1 MDQLSLLEQGTMTLV
16 GQVIDSSNATF
27 LVELAQGGQ
36 NGFGIYKPQ
45 RGERPLWDFEP
56 GLYRRERAAYLLSQ
70 HLGWPLVPPTAIRAD
85 APLGV
90 GSVQWY
96 VEADQREHY
105 FSIVKDH
112 PETHDALRMICLF
125 DLLANNTDRKSGY
138 VLYGADQR
146 VYGIDQGLCFA
157 AQDKLRTVIWDFAGE
172 PIAPALL
179 AAVEPLAATVPAA
192 VAELLS
198 EDETE
203 AVRRRAQWLLQRPV
217 FPTDTTGYGYP
228 WPLI

>member
-125 DLLANNTDRKSGY
+125 DLLANNTDRKSGH

-217 FPTDTTGYGYP
+217 FPTDTTGYG
-228 WPLI
+228 